1 MKVIAK
7 VVWEMDGSG
16 MAAGVI
22 DKIHFKGVK
31 PNAQAYCFPWPPT
44 LMLALDL
51 RLWLGNGVRAPSL
64 QVSPLVPLGP
74 LGQFCD
80 LSVCILPWLT
90 VRQIELEEF
99 YGSGKTIMK
108 VELLIH
114 NTNKHWA
121 LITNIALKSGITEE
135 SVKWARKSMGKLF
148 GMKRWRTQVGQ
159 WKWIWE
165 ILSNYPTPSAAA
177 L

>member
-1 MKVIAK
+1 
-7 VVWEMDGSG
+7 MDDSG

-22 DKIHFKGVK
+22 EKIHFKDMK
-31 PNAQAYCFPWPPT
+31 PNAQAFRFPWPLT

-51 RLWLGNGVRAPSL
+51 RLWLENGMRAPSL
-64 QVSPLVPLGP
+64 QESPLVPLGP

-80 LSVCILPWLT
+80 FSVCTLPWLT

-99 YGSGKTIMK
+99 YGSGKSIMK

-121 LITNIALKSGITEE
+121 LIIKHNAKIWYHRGEHE
-135 SVKWARKSMGKLF
+135 MGKKINVERNEALWNEEMEDT
-148 GMKRWRTQVGQ
+148 GWAMKVDMRYSL
-159 WKWIWE
+159 K
-165 ILSNYPTPSAAA
+165 LSRPFHCCP
-177 L
+177 LG